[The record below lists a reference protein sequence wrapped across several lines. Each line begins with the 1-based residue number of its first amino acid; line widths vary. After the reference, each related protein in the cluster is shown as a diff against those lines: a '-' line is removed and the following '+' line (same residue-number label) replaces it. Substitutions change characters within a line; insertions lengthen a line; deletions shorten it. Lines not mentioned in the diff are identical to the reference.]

1 MSRKT
6 SAVAVLVLCALF
18 RVSVPADA
26 IPKSDVT
33 FDTQSVSGTN
43 GTSFVFFQA
52 HASSGKT
59 TTVPTRRFV
68 SCPVP
73 YYVAW
78 KNIQYLPNATTYDVV
93 IYNCATGQPVDNK
106 QRSGALLWGPG
117 QHTLIAGV
125 QNQNAAGRLVYAL
138 NVSLNPATVKAG
150 QTASVNASIA
160 DDFVA
165 QAERT
170 LNISVDPN
178 GWRVASWTVDYGD
191 GQGATIAG
199 GGTTVAADH
208 TYATPS
214 SVQPRVTAHVAG
226 TARVADFDPA
236 TGDIVLLA
244 APFTVDVTN
253 SAVGQVI
260 QRPVVAYTPPV
271 VRAAFVSELAAGSPP
286 ASRRGFDTIEVPR
299 GTTVFL
305 YVRPIVDRE
314 GQLTLDG
321 QAAGSGQTSILSW
334 TLRSGSADGPASQVS
349 RPGAAGGPGDA
360 ILQQWN
366 TPDAIGPGGPVPY
379 YLGIEYAVRTAYPD
393 GQTRDYSF
401 SGSVPVT
408 VAYSAISG

>member
-1 MSRKT
+1 MCRKWPILG
-6 SAVAVLVLCALF
+6 AVLALLLAF
-18 RVSVPADA
+18 PGTASAWTRPDL
-26 IPKSDVT
+26 T

-78 KNIQYLPNATTYDVV
+78 KNVQYLPNATTYDVV

-125 QNQNAAGRLVYAL
+125 QDQNAAGRLVYAL

-150 QTASVNASIA
+150 QTASVSGSIA

-165 QAERT
+165 QADRT
-170 LNISVDPN
+170 LNVSVDPN
-178 GWRVASWTVDYGD
+178 GWKVTSWTVDFGD
-191 GQGATIAG
+191 GQHATIAG
-199 GGTTVAADH
+199 GGTAVAADH
-208 TYATPS
+208 TYAAPS

-226 TARVADFDPA
+226 TAQVADFDPA
-236 TGDIVLLA
+236 SGDIVVLT

-253 SAVGQVI
+253 AAVGQVI
-260 QRPVVAYTPPV
+260 RQPVVAYTPPV
-271 VRAAFVSELAAGSPP
+271 VRPALVSELAPASPP
-286 ASRRGFDTIEVPR
+286 ALRRGFATIEVPR
-299 GTTVFL
+299 GSTVFL

-314 GQLTLDG
+314 GELTLDG
-321 QAAGSGQTSILSW
+321 QPAGRGQTSILSW
-334 TLRSGSADGPASQVS
+334 TLRSGSADGPAGQIS

-379 YLGIEYAVRTAYPD
+379 NLAIAYTVRTTYPD
-393 GQTRDYSF
+393 GQTRDYAF

>member
-1 MSRKT
+1 VVVLIAL
-6 SAVAVLVLCALF
+6 SAQPGTGYGTA
-18 RVSVPADA
+18 
-26 IPKSDVT
+26 DVT
-33 FDTQSVSGTN
+33 YTTQTISGTN

-59 TTVPTRRFV
+59 TTVPTRRYV

-78 KNIQYLPNATTYDVV
+78 KNVQHLPNATTYDVV

-125 QNQNAAGRLVYAL
+125 QDQNAAGRLVYAL
-138 NVSLNPATVKAG
+138 NVSLNPAAVKAG
-150 QTASVNASIA
+150 QTASVNGSIA

-165 QAERT
+165 QADRT
-170 LNISVDPN
+170 LNVSVDPD
-178 GWRVASWTVDYGD
+178 GWKVTSWTVDFGD
-191 GQGATIAG
+191 GQRATIAG
-199 GGTTVAADH
+199 GGTFVAADH

-226 TARVADFDPA
+226 AAQVADFDPA
-236 TGDIVLLA
+236 TGDIVLLT

-260 QRPVVAYTPPV
+260 RQPVVAYTPPV
-271 VRAAFVSELAAGSPP
+271 IRTALVSEPAQGSPP
-286 ASRRGFDTIEVPR
+286 ALRRGFDAIEVPR
-299 GTTVFL
+299 GSTVFL

-314 GQLTLDG
+314 GELTLDG
-321 QAAGSGQTSILSW
+321 QPAGSGQTSILSW
-334 TLRSGSADGPASQVS
+334 TLRSGSADGPAGQVS

-379 YLGIEYAVRTAYPD
+379 YLAIAYTVRTTYPD
-393 GQTRDYSF
+393 GQTRDYTF